1 MKTACYLVSAV
12 IILASFAGCRS
23 TNGKDA
29 GVIDYRKP
37 DKYNVRFIGFDTD
50 IDNPEGDRRS
60 YYKVFIDKADGGRR
74 TTGLESQEKIYE
86 ATLSPNRHLITV
98 EKWVLAE
105 QHGRYV
111 KLKNIDQPN
120 PNFLYF

>member
-12 IILASFAGCRS
+12 MILASFAGCRS
-23 TNGKDA
+23 TNGKEA

-37 DKYNVRFIGFDTD
+37 DKTKDRFIGFDTD

-60 YYKVFIDKADGGRR
+60 YYKVFIDKADEGRT

-98 EKWVLAE
+98 EKWVLDE
-105 QHGRYV
+105 KTGRYAT
-111 KLKNIDQPN
+111 LNNIDN
-120 PNFLYF
+120 